1 VIKREILILIPC
13 LLKGGTEIQTLHLI
27 KVLVDAGYQVNTLC
41 YFESDEIMVTKFKK
55 VGSDVILLKWERNI
69 SAFSFILKLRKEIS
83 NLTPDIVHV
92 QYMAPGALPIIAAKL
107 AGVPRIIA
115 TVHQP
120 YTSGHGKF
128 SKYILRIASLFCKP
142 FLSVSQNA
150 EHSWFGSSQLIQ
162 MDLPIAKQAKHL
174 TLYNTVDV
182 EKLQGILKENADK
195 LDLKALGIP
204 EDALVMGTVS
214 RLRHEKGIDILIK
227 AFASVQQTASLSL
240 RLLVVGDGPD
250 MLGLEILCKE
260 LSCLDKVIFF
270 GAADWDQAM
279 RLMAQMDLVIVPSRF
294 EGFGLTAA
302 EAMGMGKALIASNT
316 FGLKELIS
324 HRKEG
329 LLFENGSVEDL
340 KSQMDFMINHVDQ
353 RSIFGQNGYI
363 KTRNQFDFPI
373 FIRNVKTLYQLS

>member
-1 VIKREILILIPC
+1 LIAISLPC
-13 LLKGGTEIQTLHLI
+13 LLKGGTEFQTFHLI
-27 KVLVDAGYQVNTLC
+27 KALKNFSKNIILLI
-41 YFESDEIMVTKFKK
+41 YFEYDAQMVQSIQDEGV
-55 VGSDVILLKWERNI
+55 VVICLNWERKI
-69 SAFSFILKLRKEIS
+69 KPWTFIFSFSKILKSFKL
-83 NLTPDIVHV
+83 DILHV
-92 QYMAPGALPIIAAKL
+92 QYMAPGTLPIIAAKL
-107 AGVPRIIA
+107 AGIPRIIA

-120 YTSGHGKF
+120 YTSSHGKF
-128 SKYILRIASLFCKP
+128 SKYMLRFAALFCKP

-150 EHSWFGSSQLIQ
+150 EYSWFGSSQLIQ
-162 MDLPIAKQAKHL
+162 ADLPIAKQAKHL

-204 EDALVMGTVS
+204 EGVLVMGTVS
-214 RLRHEKGIDILIK
+214 RLRYEKGIDILIK

-302 EAMGMGKALIASNT
+302 EAMGMGKALIVSNT

-324 HRKEG
+324 HRSEG
-329 LLFENGSVEDL
+329 LLFENGNVKDL
-340 KSQMDFMINHVDQ
+340 ETQIDFMINHIDERGVL
-353 RSIFGQNGYI
+353 GQNAYL
-363 KTRNQFDFPI
+363 KVRNQFDFPI
-373 FIRNVKTLYQLS
+373 FVRNIKTLYQLS